1 MNAFSIALVD
11 FDGTLVTTHFAVA
24 ECLRQTLSEAREE
37 VPLDNEIFAVI
48 ARGVPLADAFQ
59 LLSPGLTSKQIEEC
73 VRRYRILYPQIDIV
87 RSILYEGVQSSLR
100 RLRNMGIC
108 TVVLSNKGRA
118 AVEASLARFGL
129 AESVRYVLADEP
141 GEPTKPDPDVFYRR
155 VVGLFGARPGS
166 DYIMV
171 GDTEADLCFARD
183 VGIMSCW
190 ASYGYGDR
198 DGCRALAPDYEIAAF
213 PGLIQIV
220 SLARGLDLR

>member
-1 MNAFSIALVD
+1 MSFI
-11 FDGTLVTTHFAVA
+11 G
-24 ECLRQTLSEAREE
+24 
-37 VPLDNEIFAVI
+37 
-48 ARGVPLADAFQ
+48 
-59 LLSPGLTSKQIEEC
+59 
-73 VRRYRILYPQIDIV
+73 
-87 RSILYEGVQSSLR
+87 
-100 RLRNMGIC
+100 
-108 TVVLSNKGRA
+108 
-118 AVEASLARFGL
+118 ASLGSL
-129 AESVRYVLADEP
+129 AHVQVP
-141 GEPTKPDPDVFYRR
+141 
-155 VVGLFGARPGS
+155 